1 MYFPREE
8 GQVGGGGVL
17 RKREALPAFP
27 DILIIHRETR
37 VRSVQLNSEG
47 SSELWLWCQLQR
59 REGYPGAV
67 PSAPLLL
74 FKQGSDQWAHSG
86 SNGWGRCLSAMWM
99 LLRDPI
105 ALVCLHRWSTSLKAC
120 LASIITVSNGS
131 WLCSD
136 VTHSGDI
143 TAERAVVGIYRGGVT
158 VHLSPSGR
166 HVRAQTCAQARTS

>member
-1 MYFPREE
+1 MAHSGPLAKQQRCISS
-8 GQVGGGGVL
+8 GVSVCVCVWWGWGVGGL
-17 RKREALPAFP
+17 RKREALPAYL

-37 VRSVQLNSEG
+37 VRSVRLNSEG

-67 PSAPLLL
+67 PSAPHLL

-105 ALVCLHRWSTSLKAC
+105 ALVCLHRWSASLKAC

-131 WLCSD
+131 CFVLMSP
-136 VTHSGDI
+136 
-143 TAERAVVGIYRGGVT
+143 TAEI
-158 VHLSPSGR
+158 LPLKEPS
-166 HVRAQTCAQARTS
+166 